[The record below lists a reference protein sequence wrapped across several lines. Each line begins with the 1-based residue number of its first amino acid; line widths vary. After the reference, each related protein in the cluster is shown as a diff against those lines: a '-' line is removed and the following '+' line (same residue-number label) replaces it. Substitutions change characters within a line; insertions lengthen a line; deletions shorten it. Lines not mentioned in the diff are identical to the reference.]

1 VGETQHYIKNTQN
14 KKQRKVSCVANSK
27 SARVGAV
34 PPPFLLF
41 LLLLLAATTTSALL
55 ITDGSKKKS
64 QQQREWAENGRASQQ
79 QNQFT
84 TTEEQ
89 QQQQHTTRT
98 SEQRSVDV
106 DVGSAAGSAVDAN
119 LWWVC
124 KQTPT
129 WGSCESE
136 RAKPVGQLK
145 NAGWGNFR
153 CFGSHVISESA
164 LDRRFFLSPALS
176 PFHLADV
183 AFSQMP
189 GNC

>member
-1 VGETQHYIKNTQN
+1 MRCQQQKRACGCCA
-14 KKQRKVSCVANSK
+14 SPFSAFSAAVA
-27 SARVGAV
+27 
-34 PPPFLLF
+34 
-41 LLLLLAATTTSALL
+41 
-55 ITDGSKKKS
+55 GSNNNIRFANNRRQQKKK
-64 QQQREWAENGRASQQ
+64 ANNNGSGLKMGAQAS
-79 QNQFT
+79 NKINL
-84 TTEEQ
+84 Q

>member
-89 QQQQHTTRT
+89 QQQNTPRAHQNSDQST
-98 SEQRSVDV
+98 STSKPAVPR
-106 DVGSAAGSAVDAN
+106 AAQSTPICGGCAN
-119 LWWVC
+119 RRQLGGVV
-124 KQTPT
+124 
-129 WGSCESE
+129 
-136 RAKPVGQLK
+136 RAKERNRL
-145 NAGWGNFR
+145 
-153 CFGSHVISESA
+153 GS
-164 LDRRFFLSPALS
+164 
-176 PFHLADV
+176 
-183 AFSQMP
+183 
-189 GNC
+189 